1 MPENVNSNEGTQF
14 GRILFPQAGTAI
26 NKYMIRNLSQAL
38 EKLAGA
44 SAKATANQENFLS
57 SFAQIILDDK
67 IVLDYTILAEQ
78 GEVCCVN
85 TSVTLGYNAFSKTDG
100 TR

>member
-1 MPENVNSNEGTQF
+1 MSIPMKVEF
-14 GRILFPQAGTAI
+14 GRILFPRAGTAI
-26 NKYMIRNLSQAL
+26 NKYTIRNLSQTL
-38 EKLAGA
+38 EKVAGA

-85 TSVTLGYNAFSKTDG
+85 TSVTLG
-100 TR
+100 